1 VIYNRLIQKKADNYI
16 KNRHFDTTKLTI
28 SFIITI
34 FYSSGKYFDDF
45 DMKNYVKYKK
55 MKTNVLGIILALMIS
70 MSGLSQENKTGV
82 SQEQMQARV
91 GQNIDTK
98 IKSAESEATQ
108 QAVEVLKQ
116 TQEVI
121 GLIAQKKNKEA
132 EEKLAEVV
140 GKLEVLLAKYP
151 EMSLIPVDATVETKD
166 VVADVKTVEKIM
178 KDVQKAID
186 KGYYQQAK
194 WILND
199 LSSEVIIKTAYLPM
213 ATYPDAMKLAAK
225 LMHEGKNIEA
235 VNVLVQAL
243 TTMVVQEEIIP
254 LPVLRAEVFVK
265 TAINVLQNEKT
276 FKENKEQLLALLD
289 AAEYQLKLAEAM
301 GYGKKDKE
309 YAELFNAITI
319 LKDHV
324 NKSKERKTKK
334 ALKELEEKLKKFKE
348 RLFYNQNKK

>member
-1 VIYNRLIQKKADNYI
+1 
-16 KNRHFDTTKLTI
+16 
-28 SFIITI
+28 
-34 FYSSGKYFDDF
+34 
-45 DMKNYVKYKK
+45 
-55 MKTNVLGIILALMIS
+55 MKTKVLGIILGILIS
-70 MSGLSQENKTGV
+70 FTGWSQENKTGV

-91 GQNIDTK
+91 GQKIDTK
-98 IKSAESEATQ
+98 IKSSENEATKE
-108 QAVEVLKQ
+108 AVEILKQ

-121 GLIAQKKNKEA
+121 GLIAQKKKKEA
-132 EEKLAEVV
+132 EEKLAEVI
-140 GKLEVLLAKYP
+140 GKLEILLAKYP

-178 KDVQKAID
+178 TEVRKAID

-225 LMHEGKNIEA
+225 LMHENKNTEA

-243 TTMVVQEEIIP
+243 TTLVIQQEVIP

-265 TAINVLQNEKT
+265 TAVEVMQNDKT

-309 YAELFNAITI
+309 YAELFKAITT
-319 LKDHV
+319 LKEYV
-324 NKSKERKTKK
+324 NKNKERKTNK
-334 ALKELEEKLKKFKE
+334 ALKELQEKLRKFKE
-348 RLFYNQNKK
+348 RLFYNQQNKK